1 MLKGAVSMKEIKK
14 YLRFWL
20 LFFLW
25 LTCPAQAEEN
35 QGPETLYARSAVL
48 MDADSGRILFEK
60 NGEERLANASTT
72 KILTCILA
80 LEKGEPEETV
90 TFSEEA
96 VRQPEVHLGASK
108 GEVFYLGDLLYSLML
123 ESHNDTA
130 VAVAEAVSGSTA
142 AFAEEMNQKAK
153 EIGCTE
159 THFVSPNG
167 LDWEDEDGPHETT
180 AGDLAR
186 LLRYCIHQSPKKEEF
201 LKITRTGEKSFS
213 NLSGTRTY
221 SCTNHNA
228 FLSMMDGALTGKT
241 GFTGKAGYC
250 YTGALRDGDR
260 TFIIALL
267 ACGWPNNKTY
277 KWSDARALFSYG
289 LSAYRYD
296 RIELPGG
303 FGAVSVKE
311 GVLPGQAIDGKAEVA
326 LLLAGEKE
334 FRLLLS
340 GQDEVKWKVTLPKIL
355 EAPVMEGEQEGEAV
369 LLLNGETIASCPVI
383 AGKTVEK
390 KDFTWCFLKIFEQY
404 LEI

>member
-1 MLKGAVSMKEIKK
+1 MLKGAVSMKKMKK

-201 LKITRTGEKSFS
+201 LEITRTGEKSFS

-250 YTGALRDGDR
+250 YTGALSDGDR

-355 EAPVMEGEQEGEAV
+355 EAPVVEGEQEGEAV

-390 KDFTWCFLKIFEQY
+390 KD
-404 LEI
+404 

>member
-1 MLKGAVSMKEIKK
+1 MLKGAVSMKKMKK

-201 LKITRTGEKSFS
+201 LEITRTGEKSFS

-250 YTGALRDGDR
+250 YTGALSDGDR

-355 EAPVMEGEQEGEAV
+355 EAPVVEGEQEGEAV

-390 KDFTWCFLKIFEQY
+390 KDFTWCFLKISEQY

>member
-1 MLKGAVSMKEIKK
+1 MKKMKK

-201 LKITRTGEKSFS
+201 LEITRTGEKSFS

-250 YTGALRDGDR
+250 YTGALSDGDR

-355 EAPVMEGEQEGEAV
+355 EAPVVEGEQEGEAV

-404 LEI
+404 LEL

>member
-1 MLKGAVSMKEIKK
+1 MKKMKK

-96 VRQPEVHLGASK
+96 VRQPDVHLGASK
-108 GEVFYLGDLLYSLML
+108 GEIFYLEDLLYSLML

-130 VAVAEAVSGSTA
+130 VAVAEAISGSTA

-250 YTGALRDGDR
+250 YTGALSDGDR

-296 RIELPGG
+296 RIELPEG

-355 EAPVMEGEQEGEAV
+355 EAPVVEGEQEGEAV

>member
-1 MLKGAVSMKEIKK
+1 MLKGAVSMKKIKK

-108 GEVFYLGDLLYSLML
+108 GEVFYLGGLLYSLML

-130 VAVAEAVSGSTA
+130 VAVAETISGSTA

-250 YTGALRDGDR
+250 YTGALSDGDR

-404 LEI
+404 LEL

>member
-1 MLKGAVSMKEIKK
+1 MKKIKK

-167 LDWEDEDGPHETT
+167 LDWEDEAGPHETT

-228 FLSMMDGALTGKT
+228 FLSMMEGALTGKT

-250 YTGALRDGDR
+250 YTGALSDGDR

>member
-1 MLKGAVSMKEIKK
+1 MKKIKK

-20 LFFLW
+20 LLFLW

-108 GEVFYLGDLLYSLML
+108 GEIFYLEDLLYSLML

-130 VAVAEAVSGSTA
+130 VAVAEAISGSTA

-186 LLRYCIHQSPKKEEF
+186 LLRYCIRQSPKKEEF

-250 YTGALRDGDR
+250 YTGALSDGDR

-311 GVLPGQAIDGKAEVA
+311 GVLPGQAIDEKAEVA
-326 LLLAGEKE
+326 LLSAGEKE

-355 EAPVMEGEQEGEAV
+355 EAPVVEGEQEGEAV

>member
-1 MLKGAVSMKEIKK
+1 MKKIKK

-250 YTGALRDGDR
+250 YTGALSDGDR

-277 KWSDARALFSYG
+277 KWSDGTTGSNFLGDLAR
-289 LSAYRYD
+289 
-296 RIELPGG
+296 
-303 FGAVSVKE
+303 
-311 GVLPGQAIDGKAEVA
+311 
-326 LLLAGEKE
+326 
-334 FRLLLS
+334 
-340 GQDEVKWKVTLPKIL
+340 
-355 EAPVMEGEQEGEAV
+355 
-369 LLLNGETIASCPVI
+369 
-383 AGKTVEK
+383 
-390 KDFTWCFLKIFEQY
+390 FL
-404 LEI
+404 

>member
-1 MLKGAVSMKEIKK
+1 MKKIKK

-108 GEVFYLGDLLYSLML
+108 GEIFYLEDLLYSLML

-250 YTGALRDGDR
+250 YTGALSDGDR

-303 FGAVSVKE
+303 FGTVSVKE

-355 EAPVMEGEQEGEAV
+355 EAPVVEGEQEGEAV

>member
-1 MLKGAVSMKEIKK
+1 MKKMKK

-108 GEVFYLGDLLYSLML
+108 GEIFYLEDLLYSLML

-130 VAVAEAVSGSTA
+130 VAVAEAISGSTA

-250 YTGALRDGDR
+250 YTGALSDGDR

>member
-1 MLKGAVSMKEIKK
+1 MLKGAVSMKKIKK

-80 LEKGEPEETV
+80 LEEGEPEETV

-108 GEVFYLGDLLYSLML
+108 GEIFYLEDLLYSLML

-130 VAVAEAVSGSTA
+130 VAVAEAISGSTA

-186 LLRYCIHQSPKKEEF
+186 LLRYCIRQSPKKEEF

-250 YTGALRDGDR
+250 YTGALSDGDR

-326 LLLAGEKE
+326 LLSAGEKE

-355 EAPVMEGEQEGEAV
+355 EAPVVEGEQEGEAV

>member
-1 MLKGAVSMKEIKK
+1 MLKGAVSMKKIKK

-80 LEKGEPEETV
+80 LEKGEPEEPV

-108 GEVFYLGDLLYSLML
+108 GETFYLEDLLYSLML

-186 LLRYCIHQSPKKEEF
+186 LLRYCIRQSPKKEKF
-201 LKITRTGEKSFS
+201 LEITRTGEKSFS
-213 NLSGTRTY
+213 NLAGTRTY

-250 YTGALRDGDR
+250 YTGALSDGDR
-260 TFIIALL
+260 TFTIALL
-267 ACGWPNNKTY
+267 ACGWPNNKSY

-289 LSAYRYD
+289 LSAYHYN
-296 RIELPGG
+296 RIELPEEVGE
-303 FGAVSVKE
+303 VSVKE
-311 GVLPGQAIDGKAEVA
+311 GVLPGQTIDGEAEVA
-326 LLLAGEKE
+326 LLLSGEKD

-340 GQDEVKWKVTLPKIL
+340 EQDEVKLKMTFPKIL
-355 EAPVMEGEQEGEAV
+355 EAPVAEGEQEGEAV
-369 LLLNGETIASCPVI
+369 LLLNGETVASCPVI

>member
-1 MLKGAVSMKEIKK
+1 MLKGAVSMKKIKK

-130 VAVAEAVSGSTA
+130 VAVAEAISGSTA

-186 LLRYCIHQSPKKEEF
+186 LLRYCIRQSPKKEEF

-250 YTGALRDGDR
+250 YTGALSDGDR

-355 EAPVMEGEQEGEAV
+355 EAPVAEGEQEGEAV

>member
-1 MLKGAVSMKEIKK
+1 MKKIKK

-108 GEVFYLGDLLYSLML
+108 GEIFYLGDLLYSLML

-250 YTGALRDGDR
+250 YTGALSDGDR

>member
-1 MLKGAVSMKEIKK
+1 MLKGAVSMKKIKK

-130 VAVAEAVSGSTA
+130 VAVAEAISGSTA

-186 LLRYCIHQSPKKEEF
+186 LLRYCIRQSPKKEEF

-250 YTGALRDGDR
+250 YTGALSDGDR

-326 LLLAGEKE
+326 LLSAGEKE

-369 LLLNGETIASCPVI
+369 LLLNGETIASCSVI

>member
-1 MLKGAVSMKEIKK
+1 MKKIKK

-167 LDWEDEDGPHETT
+167 LDWEDEAGPHETT

-228 FLSMMDGALTGKT
+228 FLSMMEGALTGKT

-250 YTGALRDGDR
+250 YTGALSDGDR

-355 EAPVMEGEQEGEAV
+355 EAPVVEGEQEGEAV

>member
-1 MLKGAVSMKEIKK
+1 MKKIKK

-167 LDWEDEDGPHETT
+167 LDWEDEAGPHETT

-250 YTGALRDGDR
+250 YTGALSDGDR

-303 FGAVSVKE
+303 FGTVSVKE

-355 EAPVMEGEQEGEAV
+355 EAPVVEGEQEGEAV

>member
-1 MLKGAVSMKEIKK
+1 MLKGAVSMKKIKK

-108 GEVFYLGDLLYSLML
+108 GEIFYLEDLLYSLML

-130 VAVAEAVSGSTA
+130 VAVAEAISGSTA

-186 LLRYCIHQSPKKEEF
+186 LLRYCIRQSPKREEF

-250 YTGALRDGDR
+250 YTGALSDGDR

-311 GVLPGQAIDGKAEVA
+311 GVLPGQAIDEKAEVA
-326 LLLAGEKE
+326 LLSAGEKE

-355 EAPVMEGEQEGEAV
+355 EAPVVEGEQEGEAV

>member
-1 MLKGAVSMKEIKK
+1 MLKGAVSMKKIKK

-20 LFFLW
+20 WFFLW

-108 GEVFYLGDLLYSLML
+108 GEIFYLEDLLYSLML

-130 VAVAEAVSGSTA
+130 VAVAEAISGSTA

-186 LLRYCIHQSPKKEEF
+186 LLRYCIRQSPKKEEF

-250 YTGALRDGDR
+250 YTGALSDGDR

-355 EAPVMEGEQEGEAV
+355 EAPVVEGEQEGEAV

>member
-1 MLKGAVSMKEIKK
+1 MLKGAVSMKKMKK

-201 LKITRTGEKSFS
+201 LEITRTGEKSFS

-250 YTGALRDGDR
+250 YTGALSDGDR

-355 EAPVMEGEQEGEAV
+355 EAPVVEGEQEGEAV

>member
-1 MLKGAVSMKEIKK
+1 MKKMKK

-108 GEVFYLGDLLYSLML
+108 GEIFYLEDLLYSLML

-130 VAVAEAVSGSTA
+130 VVVAEAVSGSTA

-167 LDWEDEDGPHETT
+167 LDWEDEAGPHETT

-186 LLRYCIHQSPKKEEF
+186 LLRYCIRQSPKKEEF
-201 LKITRTGEKSFS
+201 LEITRTGEKSFS

-250 YTGALRDGDR
+250 YTGALSDGDR

-355 EAPVMEGEQEGEAV
+355 EAPVVEGEQEGEAV

>member
-1 MLKGAVSMKEIKK
+1 MLKGAVSMKKIKK

-250 YTGALRDGDR
+250 YTGALSDGDR

-340 GQDEVKWKVTLPKIL
+340 GQDEVKWKVTIPKIL
-355 EAPVMEGEQEGEAV
+355 EAPVVEGEQEGEAV

>member
-1 MLKGAVSMKEIKK
+1 MKKMKK

-108 GEVFYLGDLLYSLML
+108 GEIFYLEDLLYSLML

-130 VAVAEAVSGSTA
+130 VAVAVAISGSTA

-250 YTGALRDGDR
+250 YTGALSDGDR

-296 RIELPGG
+296 RIELPEG

-355 EAPVMEGEQEGEAV
+355 EAPVVEGEQEGEAV

>member
-1 MLKGAVSMKEIKK
+1 MKKIKK

-250 YTGALRDGDR
+250 YTGALSDGDR

-340 GQDEVKWKVTLPKIL
+340 GQDEVKWKVTIPKIL
-355 EAPVMEGEQEGEAV
+355 EAPVVEGEQEGEAV

>member
-1 MLKGAVSMKEIKK
+1 MLKGAVSMKKMKK

-108 GEVFYLGDLLYSLML
+108 GEIFYLEDLLYSLML

-250 YTGALRDGDR
+250 YTGALSDGDR

-355 EAPVMEGEQEGEAV
+355 EAPVAEGEQEGEAV
-369 LLLNGETIASCPVI
+369 LLLNGETIAFCPVI

>member
-1 MLKGAVSMKEIKK
+1 MKKIKK

-80 LEKGEPEETV
+80 LEKGELEETV

-130 VAVAEAVSGSTA
+130 VAVAEAISGSTA

-250 YTGALRDGDR
+250 YTGALSDGDR

-355 EAPVMEGEQEGEAV
+355 EAPVVEGEQEGEAV

>member
-1 MLKGAVSMKEIKK
+1 MKKIKK

-108 GEVFYLGDLLYSLML
+108 GEIFYLEDLLYSLML

-130 VAVAEAVSGSTA
+130 VAVAEAISGSTA

-186 LLRYCIHQSPKKEEF
+186 LLRYCIRQSPKREEF

-250 YTGALRDGDR
+250 YTGALSDGDR

>member
-1 MLKGAVSMKEIKK
+1 MKKIKK

-108 GEVFYLGDLLYSLML
+108 GEIFYLEDLLYSLML

-130 VAVAEAVSGSTA
+130 VAVAEAISGSTA

-250 YTGALRDGDR
+250 YTGALSDGDR

-303 FGAVSVKE
+303 FGTVSVKE

-355 EAPVMEGEQEGEAV
+355 EAPVVEGEQEGEAV

>member
-1 MLKGAVSMKEIKK
+1 MKKMKK

-201 LKITRTGEKSFS
+201 LEITRTGEKSFS
-213 NLSGTRTY
+213 NLSRTRTY

-250 YTGALRDGDR
+250 YTGALSDGDR

-355 EAPVMEGEQEGEAV
+355 EAPVVEGEQEGEAV

>member
-1 MLKGAVSMKEIKK
+1 MKKIKK

-108 GEVFYLGDLLYSLML
+108 GEIFYLEDLLYSLML

-130 VAVAEAVSGSTA
+130 VAVAEAISGSTA

-250 YTGALRDGDR
+250 YTGALSDGDR

-267 ACGWPNNKTY
+267 ACGWPNNKSY

-303 FGAVSVKE
+303 FGTVSVKE

-355 EAPVMEGEQEGEAV
+355 EAPVVEGEQEGEAV